1 MRTNYLPL
9 LEATNKILSNHYTL
23 CSLNYGNK
31 PNDEFSN
38 FYEETTFLY
47 DNKEIMVIQQVQSFD
62 SINRYTIS
70 YYENGKQRNRNIRYI
85 KKCTPVIASASHKQ
99 LWVLGSSIGE
109 NCQEQKYEMEEK
121 RYEKRKY
128 FKVYEYF

>member
-1 MRTNYLPL
+1 MNENYLSL
-9 LEATNKILSNHYTL
+9 QEATSKILRNHYKL
-23 CSLNYGNK
+23 CSLNVCNK

-38 FYEETTFLY
+38 FYEKTIFLY

-85 KKCTPVIASASHKQ
+85 KKMHRGCCECVA
-99 LWVLGSSIGE
+99 
-109 NCQEQKYEMEEK
+109 
-121 RYEKRKY
+121 
-128 FKVYEYF
+128 